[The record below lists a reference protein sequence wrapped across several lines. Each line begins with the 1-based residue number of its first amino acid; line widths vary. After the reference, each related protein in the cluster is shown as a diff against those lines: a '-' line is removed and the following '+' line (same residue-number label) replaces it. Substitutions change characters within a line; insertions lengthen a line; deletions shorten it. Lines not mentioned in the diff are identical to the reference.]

1 MLRRFARDRSG
12 NFAIISAIA
21 AAPLIFAVGL
31 GLEYS
36 DISAEKAKLQSALD
50 SASLAVAREGIKLSN
65 DMAYKI
71 ADEYV
76 RSNFTGDI
84 KSVAVN
90 RTGYSVAVS
99 ATTEKKLAFGTIM
112 GNETWKIVGQSVA
125 EYAPAQYELSL
136 VLDTTGSMEGAKLA
150 AMKAAVNTLIDALS
164 VQVTNKSALKVGVVP
179 YATFVNVGPQY
190 GPQFDENGKVVNGT
204 GADWLDTKG
213 LLKYPQQD
221 LAADV
226 NRFELYHALGFK
238 WPGCVETRMDTP
250 GKSYALTDEQARSTV
265 SASLFAP
272 TFAIDEPDDTWPN
285 GFPKYPNNYI
295 KSAVKFTDPITTK
308 MARYGIARVAGQ
320 WTRDLS
326 LPLSLDTS
334 PSIFYSNESD
344 PKGPGYGCE
353 TEPLLPLTS
362 DLNKVKSKVSV
373 LKANGSTNITE
384 GVLWGWRTLSDREP
398 FSEGSASNHGSRK
411 IMIVL
416 TDGTNSYG
424 VLNNDLK
431 SGYTS
436 TGYLDD
442 NRLGPKVSGTVDATT
457 LAMNAQ
463 TLTACTNAKNDG
475 VEIFTIRLEEPNMAT
490 GTLLQSCA
498 SGNDHFFDSPN
509 HDQLESIFKE
519 IKDKLVT
526 VRLAS

>member
-1 MLRRFARDRSG
+1 MKKFLQDRSG
-12 NFAIISAIA
+12 NFSLVA
-21 AAPLIFAVGL
+21 AVAAVPLVFAVGL
-31 GLEYS
+31 GVEYS
-36 DISAEKAKLQSALD
+36 DITAEKAKLQNALD

-190 GPQFDENGKVVNGT
+190 GPQFDKNGKVVNGT

-213 LLKYPQQD
+213 KLDYPQVD
-221 LAADV
+221 LPSGLS
-226 NRFELYHALGFK
+226 RFELYEALGFK
-238 WPGCVETRMDTP
+238 WPGCVETRLDT
-250 GKSYALTDEQARSTV
+250 KSNDYALTDAEAIS
-265 SASLFAP
+265 SDKDSLFVP

-295 KSAVKFTDPITTK
+295 KSPVTLLDSVTTR
-308 MARYGIARVAGQ
+308 MARYGVIKVGGQ
-320 WTRDLS
+320 WVKD
-326 LPLSLDTS
+326 PLLAVNLDPS

-509 HDQLESIFKE
+509 HDQLESIFRE

>member
-1 MLRRFARDRSG
+1 MKKFLQDRSG
-12 NFAIISAIA
+12 NFSLVA
-21 AAPLIFAVGL
+21 AVAAVPLVFAVGL
-31 GLEYS
+31 GVEYS
-36 DISAEKAKLQSALD
+36 DITADKAKLQNALD
-50 SASLAVAREGIKLSN
+50 SASLAVAREGIKFSN

-190 GPQFDENGKVVNGT
+190 GPQFDKNGKVVNGT

-213 LLKYPQQD
+213 KLDYPQMD
-221 LAADV
+221 LPSGLS
-226 NRFELYHALGFK
+226 RFELYEALGFK
-238 WPGCVETRMDTP
+238 WPGCVETRLDT
-250 GKSYALTDEQARSTV
+250 KSGDYALTDAEAIS
-265 SASLFAP
+265 SDKDSLFVP

-295 KSAVKFTDPITTK
+295 KSPVTLLDSVTTR
-308 MARYGIARVAGQ
+308 MARYGVIKVGGQ
-320 WTRDLS
+320 WVKD
-326 LPLSLDTS
+326 PLLAVNLDPS

-498 SGNDHFFDSPN
+498 SGTDHFFDSPN
-509 HDQLESIFKE
+509 HDQLEAIFKE

>member
-1 MLRRFARDRSG
+1 MQ
-12 NFAIISAIA
+12 N
-21 AAPLIFAVGL
+21 
-31 GLEYS
+31 
-36 DISAEKAKLQSALD
+36 ALD

-76 RSNFTGDI
+76 RSNFTEDI

-150 AMKAAVNTLIDALS
+150 AMKSAVNTLIDALS

-190 GPQFDENGKVVNGT
+190 GPQFDEKGKVIDGT

-213 LLKYPQQD
+213 LLNYPQMD
-221 LAADV
+221 LPAGL

-238 WPGCVETRMDTP
+238 WPGCVETRLDTP
-250 GKSYALTDEQARSTV
+250 GIEYALTDREAT
-265 SASLFAP
+265 SAEAKSLYEP
-272 TFAIDEPDDTWPN
+272 TFAIDEPDDTWSN

-295 KSAVKFTDPITTK
+295 MSSVKLTDPISTRL
-308 MARYGIARVAGQ
+308 ARYGVVKVAGQ
-320 WTRDLS
+320 WVKDPS
-326 LPLSLDTS
+326 LAVSLDTS

-373 LKANGSTNITE
+373 LKANGS
-384 GVLWGWRTLSDREP
+384 
-398 FSEGSASNHGSRK
+398 
-411 IMIVL
+411 
-416 TDGTNSYG
+416 
-424 VLNNDLK
+424 
-431 SGYTS
+431 
-436 TGYLDD
+436 
-442 NRLGPKVSGTVDATT
+442 
-457 LAMNAQ
+457 
-463 TLTACTNAKNDG
+463 
-475 VEIFTIRLEEPNMAT
+475 
-490 GTLLQSCA
+490 
-498 SGNDHFFDSPN
+498 
-509 HDQLESIFKE
+509 
-519 IKDKLVT
+519 
-526 VRLAS
+526 

>member
-1 MLRRFARDRSG
+1 MKKFLQDRSG
-12 NFAIISAIA
+12 NFAIMSALSA
-21 AAPLIFAVGL
+21 VPLILGVGI

-36 DISAEKAKLQSALD
+36 GLTTEKAKLQNALD
-50 SASLAVAREGIKLSN
+50 SASLAVAREGIKISN

-76 RSNFTGDI
+76 RSNYRGEI
-84 KSVAVN
+84 ESVTVN

-99 ATTEKKLAFGTIM
+99 ATTEKKLAFGSII

-125 EYAPAQYELSL
+125 EYSPAQYELSL

-150 AMKAAVNTLIDALS
+150 AMKAAVNTMIDALS
-164 VQVTNKSALKVGVVP
+164 IQVTTKSALKVGVVP

-190 GPQFDENGKVVNGT
+190 GPQFDEKGKVIDGT

-213 LLKYPQQD
+213 LLKYPQMD
-221 LAADV
+221 LPAGLS
-226 NRFELYHALGFK
+226 RFELYEALGFK

-250 GKSYALTDEQARSTV
+250 GIDYALTDREAKS
-265 SASLFAP
+265 SEAMSLFEP
-272 TFAIDEPDDTWPN
+272 TFAIDEPDDTWYN

-295 KSAVKFTDPITTK
+295 KSSVKFTDPVSTK
-308 MARYGIARVAGQ
+308 LARYGVIKVAGQ
-320 WTRDLS
+320 WVKDPTLVVN
-326 LPLSLDTS
+326 LDTS

-353 TEPLLPLTS
+353 TEPLQPLTS
-362 DLNKVKSKVSV
+362 DLNKVKSKVNA

-384 GVLWGWRTLSDREP
+384 GVMWGWRTLSDREP

-411 IMIVL
+411 IMVVL

-436 TGYLDD
+436 TGYLVD
-442 NRLGPKVSGTVDATT
+442 NRLDPNVSGTVDATT
-457 LAMNAQ
+457 KAMNAQ

-475 VEIFTIRLEEPNMAT
+475 IEIFTIRLEEPNVAT

-498 SGNDHFFDSPN
+498 SGSDHFFDSPN
-509 HDQLESIFKE
+509 HDQLEAIFKE